1 MVAPPYIWRMA
12 SAGEKALHTALKKR
26 EFDPVYYFHGDDDF
40 LKDKN
45 VRELVE
51 VAVDPSTRDF
61 NLEQRRGADLD
72 AEVLDSLLSTPP
84 MLAERRVVVVRDVDK
99 LKKDARKLLD
109 GYLKRPAVDC
119 VLLLVSP
126 SGVKADRE
134 LADRSTAVEFAPL
147 TGDRLPKWVA
157 YQVETV
163 HGSTITPDAI
173 SLLVEAVGEDLSQLA
188 VELEKL
194 ASFSDGVIDE
204 AAVSAVVGVRRE
216 ESLGALLD
224 AIAARDAT
232 RALELLPGVMQQPK
246 MNAVLLTM
254 HLTTQT
260 MALAYG
266 EAARARGSNPRSLY
280 NEFMTL
286 LKETGAFPGRPWG
299 EAVNAWTKYSD
310 RWSADALD
318 SALATL
324 LATDEALKDTRVS
337 SEEQVFTSLVL
348 ALCGAGTSR
357 RAA

>member
-1 MVAPPYIWRMA
+1 MVASPYIGRMA
-12 SAGEKALHTALKKR
+12 SAGEKALHAALKKR
-26 EFDPVYYFHGDDDF
+26 KFDPVYYLYGDDDF
-40 LKDKN
+40 LKDRS
-45 VRELVE
+45 VRELVDA
-51 VAVDPSTRDF
+51 AVDPSTRDF

-109 GYLKRPAVDC
+109 AYLKRPAPDC

-134 LADRSTAVEFAPL
+134 LTDRSTAVEFAPL
-147 TGDRLPKWVA
+147 TGDRLPKWVM

-163 HGSTITPDAI
+163 LGGTITPDAI

-194 ASFSDGVIDE
+194 ASFSDGGIDE

-216 ESLGALLD
+216 ESMGALLD

-232 RALELLPGVMQQPK
+232 RALDLLPGVLQQPK

-266 EAARARGSNPRSLY
+266 EAARARGVQARSLY
-280 NEFMTL
+280 NEFMSL

-299 EAVNAWTKYSD
+299 EAVTAWTKYSD
-310 RWSADALD
+310 RWSAETLD

-348 ALCGAGTSR
+348 ALCGAGASR